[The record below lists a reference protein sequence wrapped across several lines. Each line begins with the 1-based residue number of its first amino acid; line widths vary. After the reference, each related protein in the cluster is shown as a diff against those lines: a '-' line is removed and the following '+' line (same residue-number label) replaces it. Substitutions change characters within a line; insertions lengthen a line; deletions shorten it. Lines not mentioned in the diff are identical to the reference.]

1 MSQTRLDEGHRRWGR
16 SLGLAGRCIGLPEFS
31 CGQHRHWRALRL
43 LNDRVA
49 RSIGAATPPSNA
61 GSIFAQPESAP
72 PPRVQFGRSLNIA
85 TQPAA
90 TSRADGRLLSRPQSA
105 LSLKRAMGSSTE
117 SLTQRWLRQNI
128 QPYAQKDTVYS
139 HVDAVLSRFPSVRP
153 KTDIYSS
160 VMPSPVRSPEL
171 MLRLSLQPTMTA
183 GHSYYCVYTV
193 CCPFPTVARRTTS
206 RSQSGLQENIRACL
220 RSRMSSPRAICSSAP
235 ASSWRLAVAV
245 R

>member
-1 MSQTRLDEGHRRWGR
+1 MPHIKWVLPTPKPDHLTRFDSCESSVAAQRKNHQGAEGTEMSQTRLDEGHRRWGR

-90 TSRADGRLLSRPQSA
+90 TSRADGRLLSRPA

-139 HVDAVLSRFPSVRP
+139 HVDAVQLPRSNLSCATSEVWG
-153 KTDIYSS
+153 
-160 VMPSPVRSPEL
+160 
-171 MLRLSLQPTMTA
+171 SLNVLN
-183 GHSYYCVYTV
+183 C
-193 CCPFPTVARRTTS
+193 
-206 RSQSGLQENIRACL
+206 GL
-220 RSRMSSPRAICSSAP
+220 
-235 ASSWRLAVAV
+235 
-245 R
+245 